1 MLERLLTIYY
11 FQQNQKK
18 EKELLTKVTKQMH
31 ELSTRF
37 VFVFKWNDWVKVLF
51 LCYLSMSFLLFF
63 SVASGLLG
71 LGLLLF
77 CTIYNNVP
85 SIRYI
90 TKKKD
95 IIKLNYTSSQKQNV
109 RSDQSSLSFR
119 VGHCHRQLI
128 GMNKYINYITGK

>member
-1 MLERLLTIYY
+1 M
-11 FQQNQKK
+11 K
-18 EKELLTKVTKQMH
+18 
-31 ELSTRF
+31 
-37 VFVFKWNDWVKVLF
+37 
-51 LCYLSMSFLLFF
+51 
-63 SVASGLLG
+63 LLG
-71 LGLLLF
+71 LGLGLGFLLF

-119 VGHCHRQLI
+119 VGHYHRQLI